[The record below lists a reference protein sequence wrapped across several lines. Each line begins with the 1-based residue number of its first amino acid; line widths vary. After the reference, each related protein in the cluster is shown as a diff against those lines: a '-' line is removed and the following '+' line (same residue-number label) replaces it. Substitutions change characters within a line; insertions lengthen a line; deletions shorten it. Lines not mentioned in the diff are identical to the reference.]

1 MSLHQPADHAATAR
15 TGEGAFAIAEQLG
28 LDQTFRD
35 GGAVDRNKGFVGTRA
50 GLVQGARHDLL
61 AGAGLTQQQ
70 HRQIIVQAPASHAQ
84 GSGQA
89 CIAAG
94 QGFQLRRFRCGERL
108 AKSSRRTHG
117 GTLRQVYRAEEKLAL
132 GGLHAVHPVAPQ
144 AGEEG

>member
-1 MSLHQPADHAATAR
+1 MQ
-15 TGEGAFAIAEQLG
+15 
-28 LDQTFRD
+28 
-35 GGAVDRNKGFVGTRA
+35 GT
-50 GLVQGARHDLL
+50 RHDLL
-61 AGAGLTQQQ
+61 ASAGLAQQQ
-70 HRQIIVQAPASHAQ
+70 HRQIIVQAPATHAQ
-84 GSGQA
+84 GPGQA

-108 AKSSRRTHG
+108 AKGSRRTHG